1 MPKLEKKPNGRPPH
15 EPTDQLRMQVGMMAA
30 AGLQRYHIAQL
41 MGIHMETFKKHY
53 ADDYELGL
61 ARMTSQLAT
70 RIYKKALSNEP
81 DARQAAEFLLK
92 TRAGWGEKKSLE
104 VTGPDGQPLIPVQ
117 EVDVASLPKDARNAL
132 KFALLAAKEA
142 SQAKGGDEI
151 TDVETEPEMETQDE

>member
-1 MPKLEKKPNGRPPH
+1 
-15 EPTDQLRMQVGMMAA
+15 MQVGMMTA
-30 AGLQRYHIAQL
+30 AGLSCYHISQL
-41 MGIHMETFKKHY
+41 MGINHKTLLKHY
-53 ADDYELGL
+53 ATELETGL
-61 ARMTSQLAT
+61 ARMTTQLAT
-70 RIYKKALSNEP
+70 RLYKKALSNEP

>member
-1 MPKLEKKPNGRPPH
+1 
-15 EPTDQLRMQVGMMAA
+15 MQVGMMAA
-30 AGLQRYHIAQL
+30 AGLHRYNIAQL

-53 ADDYELGL
+53 EQDFENGL
-61 ARMTSQLAT
+61 ARMTSQLAA

-104 VTGPDGQPLIPVQ
+104 VTGADGKPLIPVQ
-117 EVDVASLPKDARNAL
+117 EVDVASLSKEARNAL

-142 SQAKGGDEI
+142 TQAKGGDEI
-151 TDVETEPEMETQDE
+151 TDVEPELEMETEDE